1 VSSRATAELL
11 DPGPPHAR
19 LVRAGARL
27 AGVGATALATAR
39 RLRELRR
46 DAPESALVHARALAL
61 RDAARRV
68 LALHGI
74 DAAAEGAS
82 PLGPAI
88 LAANHVSWLD
98 PLVVAAQLP
107 CIPVSKLDVAGWP
120 VVGNLARELGVVFVA
135 RGDTGSG
142 ARALRDVRAAL
153 AGGAC
158 VLNFPEGTTSDGDAV
173 LPFRAGL
180 FGLALRAGVP
190 VVPVAIRYHP
200 RRLAWTGDASFLPH
214 YLRVA
219 SARGAQVSIRF
230 GAPIAPAAGAS
241 ARALADEARA
251 QVARLLLEDR

>member
-1 VSSRATAELL
+1 MAF
-11 DPGPPHAR
+11 
-19 LVRAGARL
+19 
-27 AGVGATALATAR
+27 ATAR

-46 DAPESALVHARALAL
+46 VPPAGALIHARALAL

-74 DAAAEGAS
+74 DAAAEGA
-82 PLGPAI
+82 PAVGPAI

-120 VVGNLARELGVVFVA
+120 VVGSLARELGVVFVS
-135 RGDTGSG
+135 RGDAGSG
-142 ARALRDVRAAL
+142 ARALRDVRAAV
-153 AGGAC
+153 AAGAC
-158 VLNFPEGTTSDGDAV
+158 VLNFPEGTTSGGDGV

-190 VVPVAIRYHP
+190 IVPVSIRYHP

-214 YLRVA
+214 YLQVA
-219 SARGAQVSIRF
+219 SARGAHVSIRF
-230 GAPIAPAAGAS
+230 GTPIAPAAGAS

-251 QVARLLLEDR
+251 RVAALLAEDR